1 MATYTKRQ
9 KRKKSM
15 YKDIVIKKRVW
26 MPEDDIDISNWEWCE
41 LFEDS
46 SAQIE
51 STTVDFNGRIPVE
64 DGAMV
69 GEWIIN
75 RFQLIKA
82 EFGELLS
89 EGEEIKTVT
98 IETINK
104 ILNSF
109 QSSSDCI
116 VPIGIYSDRQSTAV
130 QFSNGQYQVAI
141 NLKYFQYIYDTDF
154 DYEVNSD
161 VLVLKRD
168 GLVCGY
174 VMGMELRN
182 ADVIWQRPYS
192 LADVE
197 ALTSIQGD
205 QTLP

>member
-1 MATYTKRQ
+1 
-9 KRKKSM
+9 M

-64 DGAMV
+64 DGAKV
-69 GEWIIN
+69 EEWIIN
-75 RFQLIKA
+75 RFQLIKS

-109 QSSSDCI
+109 QSSSDCV

-168 GLVCGY
+168 GLVCGA
-174 VMGMELRN
+174 VSGMNWRN
-182 ADVIWQRPYS
+182 MDLIWQRPYS

-197 ALTSIQGD
+197 ALRVN
-205 QTLP
+205 